1 MTNTNIFARII
12 KQDKQPDGTLIV
24 TGIATDNSLDS
35 DDQICDPTW
44 LKTAMPD
51 WFRWGNIREQHS
63 NIAAGVATEYET
75 KGNEHWITA
84 KVVDPASV
92 KKVESGVLKGFSIG
106 IRGPRVVKDNKAAG
120 GRIVDGEIVEVSL
133 VDRPANPICTLALA
147 KSVDGVVTAVEEL
160 NEKAMDEM
168 IDEPGEES
176 TEETTET
183 TVGEVTEDNAA
194 PAAKSEMTDDG
205 ASPVGKGEPL
215 AEESSQEI
223 GEESSQELG
232 EESSREGGVA
242 GVAGKTLEDRL
253 GMIEE
258 MLTTLYDSHLK
269 TEKAVARPDIEK
281 SVKEM
286 TERMLVLEKA
296 ASTGG
301 PVRAA
306 VGTPPAAID
315 ENITRAQGYRAKAMT
330 ATDPRIA
337 QGYLSLAHDLE
348 TLSA

>member
-1 MTNTNIFARII
+1 MSNTNIFARII

-24 TGIATDNSLDS
+24 TGIATDNSIDS

-160 NEKAMDEM
+160 NEKAMDNMTE
-168 IDEPGEES
+168 ETGEES
-176 TEETTET
+176 TEMTNEE
-183 TVGEVTEDNAA
+183 TVGEMTEDNAA
-194 PAAKSEMTDDG
+194 PVAKSEMTDDG
-205 ASPVGKGEPL
+205 ASPVAKAP
-215 AEESSQEI
+215 AEESSQAI
-223 GEESSQELG
+223 GEESSQALG

-242 GVAGKTLEDRL
+242 GVAGKSTDDRL
-253 GMIEE
+253 TKIEE
-258 MLTTLYDSHLK
+258 MLTMLCDKAL
-269 TEKAVARPDIEK
+269 EIGKAVARPDIEK
-281 SVKEM
+281 SITEV
-286 TERMLVLEKA
+286 TERMTVLEKA

-301 PVRAA
+301 PVRMA
-306 VGTPPAAID
+306 VGTPPAALN
-315 ENITRAQGYRAKAMT
+315 ENITRAQSYRAKAMT
-330 ATDPRIA
+330 TTDPRIA

-348 TLSA
+348 TLTA

>member
-12 KQDKQPDGTLIV
+12 KQDKQADGTLIV
-24 TGIATDNSLDS
+24 TGIATDNSIDS

-160 NEKAMDEM
+160 NEKAMDNMDEEM
-168 IDEPGEES
+168 
-176 TEETTET
+176 TEETNE
-183 TVGEVTEDNAA
+183 ESAA
-194 PAAKSEMTDDG
+194 DKSEMTDDG
-205 ASPVGKGEPL
+205 SSPVAKAEPPV
-215 AEESSQEI
+215 EESSQEI
-223 GEESSQELG
+223 GEESSQAIG

-258 MLTTLYDSHLK
+258 MLTMLYDSHMK
-269 TEKAVARPDIEK
+269 AEKAVTRPDIEK
-281 SVKEM
+281 SVQDV

-296 ASTGG
+296 AATGG

-306 VGTPPAAID
+306 VGTPPAAIN
-315 ENITRAQGYRAKAMT
+315 ENISRAQSYRAKAMT
-330 ATDPRIA
+330 TTDPRIA
-337 QGYLSLAHDLE
+337 QGYLALAHDLE
-348 TLSA
+348 TLNA

>member
-12 KQDKQPDGTLIV
+12 KQDKQADGTLIV
-24 TGIATDNSLDS
+24 TGIATDNSIDS

-160 NEKAMDEM
+160 NEKAMDNMDEEM
-168 IDEPGEES
+168 
-176 TEETTET
+176 TEETTE
-183 TVGEVTEDNAA
+183 ESAA
-194 PAAKSEMTDDG
+194 DKSEMTDDG
-205 ASPVGKGEPL
+205 SSPAAKAESPV
-215 AEESSQEI
+215 EESSQEI
-223 GEESSQELG
+223 GEESSQALG

-242 GVAGKTLEDRL
+242 GVAGKSTDDRL
-253 GMIEE
+253 TKIEE
-258 MLTTLYDSHLK
+258 MLTMLCDKAL
-269 TEKAVARPDIEK
+269 EIGKAVARPDIEK
-281 SVKEM
+281 SITEV
-286 TERMLVLEKA
+286 TERMTVLEKT

-301 PVRAA
+301 PVRMA
-306 VGTPPAAID
+306 VGTPPAAIN
-315 ENITRAQGYRAKAMT
+315 ENITRAQSYRAKAMT
-330 ATDPRIA
+330 TTDPRIA

-348 TLSA
+348 TLTA